1 MNFIE
6 RQLPL
11 LSWIMKAR
19 QARFFAKG
27 FFAVLSQ
34 TRKNRLIARELN
46 LQVATDA
53 ENQWYTGVR
62 KVSKSKDLFDLY
74 QAYVN
79 NAHSGEKVVY
89 QSPLLGES

>member
-19 QARFFAKG
+19 QARFFA
-27 FFAVLSQ
+27 Q

-79 NAHSGEKVVY
+79 NTHSGEKVLY